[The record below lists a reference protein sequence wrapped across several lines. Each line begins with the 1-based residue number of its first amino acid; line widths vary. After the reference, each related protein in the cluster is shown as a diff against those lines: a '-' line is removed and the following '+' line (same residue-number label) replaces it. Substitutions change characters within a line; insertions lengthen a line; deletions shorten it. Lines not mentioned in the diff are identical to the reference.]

1 MRISVAICTYNGE
14 RFLEEQLRS
23 ILDGDRM
30 PDQIVLSD
38 DGSTDGTL
46 ALARRVLA
54 DAPTELIVLVND
66 DEPLGVTA
74 NFARAI
80 GATTGDVVV
89 LCDQDDA
96 WPPERLSRI
105 EADLAV
111 SDALVR
117 HTDARLVDADG
128 VPVGRTLF
136 QDLRVSPAEWRALG
150 RGRAFEVYLRRNL
163 ATGAA
168 TAVRRE
174 VIEQALP
181 FPEAWVHDEW
191 LAVIAAAR
199 GRIRV
204 VRSPEIDYR
213 QHSANQIGV
222 ARPTL
227 RYRLGRV
234 TAQTGAR
241 NEALARRA
249 DILADRLE
257 SLELHAAAAEA
268 RAKARFEARRAAL
281 PARRVARIPAILRG
295 LLAGDYRRWAS
306 QRSLDAFRD
315 VLRPA

>member
-23 ILDGDRM
+23 ILDGDRA
-30 PDQIVLSD
+30 PDEIVLSD
-38 DGSTDGTL
+38 DGSSDGTL

-54 DAPTELIVLVND
+54 DAAAELIVLVN
-66 DEPLGVTA
+66 ETPLGVTA

-89 LCDQDDA
+89 LCDQDDV
-96 WPPERLSRI
+96 WPRERLRRI
-105 EADLAV
+105 ESDLEG

-117 HTDARLVDADG
+117 HSDARLVDAAG
-128 VPVGRTLF
+128 VPLGRTLF
-136 QDLRVSPAEWRALG
+136 EDLRVSRAEWRDLR

-163 ATGAA
+163 ATGAT
-168 TAVRRE
+168 TAARRE

-181 FPEAWVHDEW
+181 FPDAWVHDEW

-199 GRIRV
+199 GRISV
-204 VRSPEIDYR
+204 VRDPEIDYR
-213 QHSANQIGV
+213 QHSSNQIGV

-227 RYRLGRV
+227 RYRLRRI
-234 TAQTGAR
+234 TAESGAR
-241 NEALARRA
+241 NETLARRA
-249 DILADRLE
+249 DILAARLE
-257 SLELHAAAAEA
+257 SLGLHDFALEA
-268 RAKARFEARRAAL
+268 RAKARFESRRAAL
-281 PARRVARIPAILRG
+281 PARRVARIPAVLRG
-295 LLAGDYRRWAS
+295 VLAGDYRRWAS